1 MKIIDRIKFGLLS
14 PEAIREMSHAEIVV
28 PDTYDRDGYP
38 EEGGLMDPRLG
49 VIDPGIQCESCG
61 KRSGQCKGHFGH
73 IELARPVLHS
83 GFSKDIR
90 KLHLGVR
97 RKFLLSFCD
106 DLRELYEENYLDEE
120 QVEILKNQVV
130 EICVPEEKSFRKSH

>member
-1 MKIIDRIKFGLLS
+1 
-14 PEAIREMSHAEIVV
+14 MSSAS
-28 PDTYDRDGYP
+28 D
-38 EEGGLMDPRLG
+38 
-49 VIDPGIQCESCG
+49 
-61 KRSGQCKGHFGH
+61 
-73 IELARPVLHS
+73 